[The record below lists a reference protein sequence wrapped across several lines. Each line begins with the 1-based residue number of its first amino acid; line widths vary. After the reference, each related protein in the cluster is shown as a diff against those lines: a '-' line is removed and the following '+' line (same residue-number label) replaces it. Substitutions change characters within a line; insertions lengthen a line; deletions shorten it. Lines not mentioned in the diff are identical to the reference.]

1 MSKERLQELI
11 FLPRELT
18 PEEKLELSNLRNSLT
33 NQDEEET
40 AGFFEAIKKTSQNLF
55 SSASAGIEAI
65 GQASGDLDIFDF
77 EGKGRRGQEL
87 VAPAL
92 SSGRRL
98 KTFDDISDVG
108 DAAEGGCGCI
118 ECCEC
123 CCECCECCFDWIT
136 CGCCDSD
143 DD

>member
-1 MSKERLQELI
+1 MSRERLLELLR
-11 FLPRELT
+11 LPREKT
-18 PEEKLELSNLRNSLT
+18 QAEQEEINRLYEAL
-33 NQDEEET
+33 QGAEGEEET

-65 GQASGDLDIFDF
+65 GEATGSETFDRLG
-77 EGKGRRGQEL
+77 ERGQEL

-108 DAAEGGCGCI
+108 DAA
-118 ECCEC
+118 
-123 CCECCECCFDWIT
+123 DWLFNSAFPQIAT
-136 CGCCDSD
+136 SLSLIHI
-143 DD
+143 